1 MLQDPESP
9 PETSLAEE
17 AYRALLAEILSA
29 RLAGGTVIQ
38 QRRLAAEHSVSR
50 SPMRHAISRLEGEG
64 LLVRTGKGLLAVRVV
79 TLKEYLDSLAM
90 RMLLE
95 PTAASQAC
103 GNIEAERL
111 AALTEELDA
120 IDRSPDPDP
129 EDVWRFDDN
138 LHLTIARQCGNGF
151 METTIADMRR
161 YTTIFERQAR
171 TGRSKPGVAEH
182 RAIIEALA
190 DEDADRARQAMI
202 RHLDMVREGV
212 LRNY

>member
-1 MLQDPESP
+1 MLDDNQDP

-17 AYRALLAEILSA
+17 AYRALLAEIVSA

-38 QRRLAAEHSVSR
+38 QRRLATEHSVSR

-95 PTAASQAC
+95 PSAAYQAC
-103 GNIEAERL
+103 GNINADAL
-111 AALTEELDA
+111 AALSEELDA
-120 IDRSPDPDP
+120 IDRARDPDP
-129 EDVWRFDDN
+129 EDVWHFDDG

-151 METTIADMRR
+151 MEATIADMRR
-161 YTTIFERQAR
+161 YTTIFERQAKSV
-171 TGRSKPGVAEH
+171 RSKPGVAEH
-182 RAIIEALA
+182 RAILDALA
-190 DEDADRARQAMI
+190 AAEPEGTRQAMV
-202 RHLDMVREGV
+202 RHLEMVREGV